1 METKDKLAEIFDVEP
16 VEAETKPIVE
26 VKPQQVQ
33 SYGNDLESDYEY
45 TRSNLYDL
53 IDTGKHAISGILSVA
68 NESQHP
74 RAYEVAA
81 NMIKNLSDVTEKLMI
96 LQKQQQ
102 DLKPKEAAAPTNINV
117 DKAVFVGSTA
127 ELLKKLKNES
137 AE

>member
-1 METKDKLAEIFDVEP
+1 METKDKLAEIFDVDP

-33 SYGNDLESDYEY
+33 HYGNDLETDYEY

-81 NMIKNLSDVTEKLMI
+81 TLIKNIGDVSDKLMNLHKMRKDI
-96 LQKQQQ
+96 DGKVEQQ
-102 DLKPKEAAAPTNINV
+102 NINV
-117 DKAVFVGSTA
+117 DKAIFVGSTSD
-127 ELLKKLKNES
+127 LLQKIKNGDS
-137 AE
+137 

>member
-1 METKDKLAEIFDVEP
+1 METKDKLAEIFDVES
-16 VEAETKPIVE
+16 VEVETKPIVE

-33 SYGNDLESDYEY
+33 SYGNDLETDYEY

-81 NMIKNLSDVTEKLMI
+81 TLIKNIGDVSDKLMNLHKMRKDI
-96 LQKQQQ
+96 DGKVEQQ
-102 DLKPKEAAAPTNINV
+102 NINV
-117 DKAVFVGSTA
+117 DKAIFVGSTSD
-127 ELLKKLKNES
+127 LLQKIKNGDT
-137 AE
+137 

>member
-1 METKDKLAEIFDVEP
+1 MEMKDKLAEIFDVEP
-16 VEAETKPIVE
+16 VEVETKPIVE

-33 SYGNDLESDYEY
+33 SYGNDLETDYEY

-81 NMIKNLSDVTEKLMI
+81 TLIKNIGDVSDKLMNLHKMRKDI
-96 LQKQQQ
+96 DGKVEQQ
-102 DLKPKEAAAPTNINV
+102 NINV
-117 DKAVFVGSTA
+117 DKAIFVGSTSD
-127 ELLKKLKNES
+127 LLQKIKNGDT
-137 AE
+137 

>member
-1 METKDKLAEIFDVEP
+1 MEMKDKLAEIFDVDP

-33 SYGNDLESDYEY
+33 HYGSDLETDYEY

-81 NMIKNLSDVTEKLMI
+81 TLIKNIGDVSDKLMNLHKMRKDI
-96 LQKQQQ
+96 DGKVEQQ
-102 DLKPKEAAAPTNINV
+102 NINV
-117 DKAVFVGSTA
+117 DKAIFVGSTSD
-127 ELLKKLKNES
+127 LLQKIKNGDT
-137 AE
+137 

>member
-26 VKPQQVQ
+26 VKLQQVQ
-33 SYGNDLESDYEY
+33 SYGNDLETDYEY

-81 NMIKNLSDVTEKLMI
+81 TLIKNIGDVSDKLMNLHKMRKDI
-96 LQKQQQ
+96 DGKVEQQ
-102 DLKPKEAAAPTNINV
+102 NINV
-117 DKAVFVGSTA
+117 DKAIFVGSTSD
-127 ELLKKLKNES
+127 LLQKIKNGDT
-137 AE
+137 